1 MALNKTTRNAIDDS
15 AITTE
20 KIEDGA
26 ITAGKFAAGDLSISK
41 TLLLNAAPTI
51 TSLNTS
57 QINPDSGATVTITGT
72 GFVSI
77 PDVRFLNTSTGA
89 RIQASTVG
97 FTSSTTLTAAFPSG
111 QTVGTYK
118 VLVENPDG
126 KGVISTSTITYSAA
140 PVWSTAANL
149 GSIEEGE
156 AVNIQLLAYDD
167 DSTAVSS
174 YSLQS
179 GSLPSGV
186 TLSGDSSV
194 GSLTGTAPAVDADT
208 NYTFTIRAT
217 DDEGQTSDREFTL
230 TVTNWTVANS
240 LRFDDGSSD
249 SLSRTSGTPTS
260 TEIFTFSCW
269 IKRSVIGRQRIF
281 TVSDDPLDN
290 DFSYLEL
297 TAGHALTLSNRA
309 NDGATVVGRTSN
321 NLLRDS
327 SAWYHIVVSGNVSS
341 GVSNANKAKMY
352 INGVEV
358 SYAGQDN
365 GGLTSFTILESGK
378 KFVIG
383 QNSTSTSYTVDG
395 YMAEVVFIDGQQL
408 TPSSFGETDTAS
420 GIWKP
425 KQISGLT
432 FGNNGF
438 YLPFT
443 NSASLG
449 ADSSGNSNDFT
460 VNNLKAIDQTT
471 DTPIN
476 NFLNYNS
483 LEVSNSSGR
492 TFSDGNT
499 SVEVSSGNLGASF
512 GTFGVNTG
520 KWYYEVKI
528 ISQSGAASSNGK
540 FGTFGFH
547 DIAEAS
553 DAENDGLTIISDAR
567 LRGQGSTGSAIGSPP
582 LWGVGDILMFA
593 LDMDNQNLYM
603 GKNGSWR
610 TSAGAFSDSSPTDA
624 IFTSIS
630 TSKYWTPFGQ
640 KNVTADNTLKW
651 SINSGNPPFTISSG
665 NSDANGYGNFEYAVP
680 SGYFALNTKN
690 LAEYG

>member
-51 TSLNTS
+51 SSLDTS

-77 PDVRFLNTSTGA
+77 PDVRFLNTSTGV
-89 RIQASTVG
+89 RIQASTIG
-97 FTSSTTLTAAFPSG
+97 FTSSTTITAAFPSG

-140 PVWSTAANL
+140 PTWSTAANL

-156 AVNIQLLAYDD
+156 TVNIQLLAYDD

-174 YSLQS
+174 YSLVS

-194 GSLTGTAPAVDADT
+194 GALTGTAPEVDADT

-217 DDEGQTSDREFTL
+217 DDESQTSDREFTL
-230 TVTNWTVANS
+230 TVTNWIVANS

-249 SLSRTSGTPTS
+249 YLNRTLASDGNRQKWTWSG
-260 TEIFTFSCW
+260 W
-269 IKRSVIGRQRIF
+269 VKRSGFVASQMLFGCKSGNISASLNFRDDQLRFLDYDDGVFGSQLKTNRLFRD
-281 TVSDDPLDN
+281 VS
-290 DFSYLEL
+290 S
-297 TAGHALTLSNRA
+297 
-309 NDGATVVGRTSN
+309 
-321 NLLRDS
+321 
-327 SAWYHIVVSGNVSS
+327 WYHIVVAYDTTQGTASNRIKFYVN
-341 GVSNANKAKMY
+341 GVQETSFATSTYPSVNFNGY
-352 INGVEV
+352 IN
-358 SYAGQDN
+358 
-365 GGLTSFTILESGK
+365 ESDYTHYVGSED
-378 KFVIG
+378 G
-383 QNSTSTSYTVDG
+383 SQNFFDG
-395 YMAEVVFIDGQQL
+395 YMAEVCFINDQQL
-408 TPSSFGETDTAS
+408 DATSFGETDTAS

-425 KQISGLT
+425 KSVSGLT
-432 FGNNGF
+432 FGTNGF

-460 VNNLKAIDQTT
+460 VNNLTAIDQTT
-471 DTPIN
+471 DTPMN
-476 NFLNYNS
+476 NFATYNP
-483 LEVSNSSGR
+483 LLPVTV
-492 TFSDGNT
+492 TFSDGNLTGAT
-499 SVEVSSGNLGASF
+499 SSNWECSAS
-512 GTFGVNTG
+512 TIPVTKG
-520 KWYYEVKI
+520 KWYCEINVVSITTGTVLIGVEDIDLINVWQNSFVGTSANGYGY
-528 ISQSGAASSNGK
+528 QSNGNK
-540 FGTFGFH
+540 YNNSTSSSY
-547 DIAEAS
+547 S
-553 DAENDGLTIISDAR
+553 DSYTI
-567 LRGQGSTGSAIGSPP
+567 
-582 LWGVGDILMFA
+582 GDIIGIV
-593 LDMDNQNLYM
+593 LDMDNKYVYFS
-603 GKNGSWR
+603 KNGVFQNSGDP
-610 TSAGAFSDSSPTDA
+610 TSGASGTGGLALSGTEYVFVASAFSGTLSANFGSPP
-624 IFTSIS
+624 
-630 TSKYWTPFGQ
+630 Y
-640 KNVTADNTLKW
+640 
-651 SINSGNPPFTISSG
+651 TISSG
-665 NSDANGYGNFEYAVP
+665 NADANGYGNFEYAVP

>member
-1 MALNKTTRNAIDDS
+1 MALNKADTNSLSDNAV
-15 AITTE
+15 TTE

-51 TSLNTS
+51 TSLDTS
-57 QINPDSGATVTITGT
+57 IVLPSSGATITITGT

-97 FTSSTTLTAAFPSG
+97 FTSSTTITAAFPSG

-126 KGVISTSTITYSAA
+126 KGVISTSTISYSAA

-156 AVNIQLLAYDD
+156 SVNIQLLAYDD

-230 TVTNWTVANS
+230 TITNWTVANS
-240 LRFDDGSSD
+240 LRFNDDDLPVLERIPSTSSNQKTFTYSFWVKRGNISTAGD
-249 SLSRTSGTPTS
+249 LGLVGARVNGDLNFHIVFENSNQITSKIEIGGTS
-260 TEIFTFSCW
+260 TYLTTNALY
-269 IKRSVIGRQRIF
+269 R
-281 TVSDDPLDN
+281 DP
-290 DFSYLEL
+290 
-297 TAGHALTLSNRA
+297 
-309 NDGATVVGRTSN
+309 
-321 NLLRDS
+321 
-327 SAWYHIVVSGNVSS
+327 SAWYHIVFAVDTTQATA
-341 GVSNANKAKMY
+341 SNRVKLY
-352 INGVEV
+352 VNGEQV
-358 SYAGQDN
+358 
-365 GGLTSFTILESGK
+365 TSF
-378 KFVIG
+378 
-383 QNSTSTSYTVDG
+383 STETYPVLNGDTSVNTGTQYVGAITTASNLDG
-395 YMAEVVFIDGQQL
+395 YMAEVCLIDGQAL

-425 KQISGLT
+425 KSVSGLT
-432 FGNNGF
+432 FGTNGF
-438 YLPFT
+438 YLNFLSSAT
-443 NSASLG
+443 IASLG
-449 ADSSGNSNDFT
+449 LDQSGNGNDFT
-460 VNNLKAIDQTT
+460 VYNLGKIDQTT
-471 DTPIN
+471 DTPVN
-476 NFLNYNS
+476 NFCTFNELDKNISSVTLSDANLTMSTSGSNYGVRGTIGVLS
-483 LEVSNSSGR
+483 GKWYWESKVVTQSGSNNVIAGGIAK
-492 TFSDGNT
+492 SDWNLRYVGNT
-499 SVEVSSGNLGASF
+499 STSIGYAANGQIYSAGNNEGA
-512 GTFGVNTG
+512 
-520 KWYYEVKI
+520 Y
-528 ISQSGAASSNGK
+528 GA
-540 FGTFGFH
+540 TY
-547 DIAEAS
+547 
-553 DAENDGLTIISDAR
+553 T
-567 LRGQGSTGSAIGSPP
+567 T
-582 LWGVGDILMFA
+582 GDIIGVA
-593 LDMDNQNLYM
+593 LDMDSLTLTFY
-603 GKNGSWR
+603 KNGVSQGAVSSVF
-610 TSAGAFSDSSPTDA
+610 TASDFIFPAFS
-624 IFTSIS
+624 
-630 TSKYWTPFGQ
+630 GQ
-640 KNVTADNTLKW
+640 TGDVVSVNF
-651 SINSGNPPFTISSG
+651 GNPTFTISSG